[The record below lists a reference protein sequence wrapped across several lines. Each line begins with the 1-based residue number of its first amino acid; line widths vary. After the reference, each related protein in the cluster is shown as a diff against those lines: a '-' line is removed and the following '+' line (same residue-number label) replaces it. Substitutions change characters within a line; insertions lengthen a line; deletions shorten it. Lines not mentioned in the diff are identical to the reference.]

1 MQNGPT
7 VAVVGAGLVGE
18 SLIAELRRRDFPLKE
33 LRVLARSARR
43 ASLAGDEFEVGVAEP
58 DAFEGVDLALF
69 AGTEGEKGA
78 AVQLAREAIARGAIV
93 VDNGSDFR
101 LDPEVPLVVPEVNA
115 EAVESH
121 RGVIAN
127 PNCSTIQLVVTLAP
141 IAREFGLKKV
151 VVSTYQAVSGAGRGG
166 VEALEA
172 HKGIVA
178 NPNCSTIQLAVTL
191 APLALEFGLKKVVV
205 STYQAVSGAGRGGV
219 EALES
224 GREDAF
230 PKPIVG
236 NAIPLIGGVGED
248 GYTTEEKKMTEE
260 SRKILSL
267 PDLQVFP
274 TAVRIPVHTGH
285 SESVYVETERGV
297 DLAEVLEVLAG
308 TPGVSFSGEAADYP
322 TPLEFAGNPQ
332 VAVGRVRV
340 EGNVIEYWCVSDNL
354 LKGAAT
360 NAVQI
365 AEYLAG
371 AASGVPSASGASAA
385 RA

>member
-1 MQNGPT
+1 VVRVPNELT

-18 SLIAELRRRDFPLKE
+18 RLVAELKRRDFPLKE

-43 ASLAGDEFEVGVAEP
+43 INLAGEEFEVGVAEP

-101 LDPEVPLVVPEVNA
+101 LDPGVPLVVPEVNA
-115 EAVESH
+115 DALEAH
-121 RGVIAN
+121 KGVIAN

-141 IAREFGLKKV
+141 IVQEFGLKKV
-151 VVSTYQAVSGAGRGG
+151 VVSTYQAVSGAGRSG
-166 VEALEA
+166 VEALE
-172 HKGIVA
+172 
-178 NPNCSTIQLAVTL
+178 N
-191 APLALEFGLKKVVV
+191 
-205 STYQAVSGAGRGGV
+205 
-219 EALES
+219 

-230 PKPIVG
+230 PKAIVG
-236 NAIPLIGGVGED
+236 NAIPLIGGIGED
-248 GYTTEEKKMTEE
+248 GYTTEEKKMKEE

-267 PDLQVFP
+267 PNLPIFP

-285 SESVYVETERGV
+285 SESVYVETERDV
-297 DLAEVLEVLAG
+297 SLPEVLEVLGAA
-308 TPGVSFSGEAADYP
+308 PGVSFWGDAADFPTPIEAAGEP
-322 TPLEFAGNPQ
+322 GVF
-332 VAVGRVRV
+332 VGRVRV
-340 EGNVIEYWCVSDNL
+340 EGNVVEYWCVSDNL

-365 AEYLAG
+365 AEALVG
-371 AASGVPSASGASAA
+371 ATASV
-385 RA
+385 

>member
-18 SLIAELRRRDFPLKE
+18 RLVAELRRRNFPFKE

-43 ASLAGDEFEVGVAEP
+43 ASLAGEEFEVGVAEP

-151 VVSTYQAVSGAGRGG
+151 VVSTYQAVSGAGRSG
-166 VEALEA
+166 VEALED
-172 HKGIVA
+172 
-178 NPNCSTIQLAVTL
+178 
-191 APLALEFGLKKVVV
+191 
-205 STYQAVSGAGRGGV
+205 
-219 EALES
+219 

-230 PKPIVG
+230 PKTIAG

-248 GYTTEEKKMTEE
+248 GYTTEEKKMKEE

-267 PDLQVFP
+267 PDLPVFP

-285 SESVYVETERGV
+285 SESVYVETERDV
-297 DLAEVLEVLAG
+297 SLPEVLAVLG
-308 TPGVSFSGEAADYP
+308 AAPGVYFSGDAADFPTPIEAAGEPGVS
-322 TPLEFAGNPQ
+322 
-332 VAVGRVRV
+332 VGRVRV
-340 EGNVIEYWCVSDNL
+340 DEGAIEYWCVSDNL

-365 AEYLAG
+365 AESLVG
-371 AASGVPSASGASAA
+371 AAA
-385 RA
+385 RV

>member
-1 MQNGPT
+1 MGEGYT

-18 SLIAELRRRDFPLKE
+18 RLVAELRHREFPMKE

-43 ASLAGDEFEVGVAEP
+43 AVLAGETFEVGVAEP
-58 DAFEGVDLALF
+58 EAFEGVDYALF

-78 AVQLAREAIARGAIV
+78 AVQLAREAIARGAV
-93 VDNGSDFR
+93 VIDNGSDFR

-115 EAVESH
+115 EALRDH
-121 RGVIAN
+121 TGMIAN
-127 PNCSTIQLVVTLAP
+127 PNCSTIQM
-141 IAREFGLKKV
+141 
-151 VVSTYQAVSGAGRGG
+151 VVS
-166 VEALEA
+166 
-172 HKGIVA
+172 
-178 NPNCSTIQLAVTL
+178 L
-191 APLALEFGLKKVVV
+191 APLSLEFGLRKVVV

-230 PKPIVG
+230 PKPIMG

-248 GYTTEEKKMTEE
+248 GYTTEEKKMREE

-267 PDLQVFP
+267 PDLPVFA

-285 SESVYVETERGV
+285 AESLYVETEREV
-297 DLAEVLEVLAG
+297 SLPEVLEVLREA
-308 TPGVSFSGEAADYP
+308 PGVSFSGDPTAFP
-322 TPLEFAGNPQ
+322 TPLEAAGEPD
-332 VAVGRVRV
+332 VFVGRVRV

-365 AEYLAG
+365 AESLVG
-371 AASGVPSASGASAA
+371 ARV
-385 RA
+385 

>member
-1 MQNGPT
+1 MPEGYT

-18 SLIAELRRRDFPLKE
+18 RLVAELRRRDFPLKE
-33 LRVLARSARR
+33 LRVLARSAR
-43 ASLAGDEFEVGVAEP
+43 SSVLAGETFEVGVAEP
-58 DAFEGVDLALF
+58 EAFEGVEFALF

-78 AVQLAREAIARGAIV
+78 AVQLAREAISRGAIV
-93 VDNGSDFR
+93 IDNGSDFR

-115 EAVESH
+115 ESLEAH
-121 RGVIAN
+121 KGVAAN

-141 IAREFGLKKV
+141 LAREFGLKKV

-166 VEALEA
+166 VEALE
-172 HKGIVA
+172 G
-178 NPNCSTIQLAVTL
+178 
-191 APLALEFGLKKVVV
+191 
-205 STYQAVSGAGRGGV
+205 
-219 EALES
+219 

-248 GYTTEEKKMTEE
+248 GYTMEEKKMKEE

-267 PDLQVFP
+267 PDLPVFP

-285 SESVYVETERGV
+285 SESVYVETERDV
-297 DLAEVLEVLAG
+297 DLSEVLEVLGVA
-308 TPGVSFSGEAADYP
+308 PGVSFSGDAADYP
-322 TPLEFAGNPQ
+322 TPLEAAGDPK
-332 VAVGRVRV
+332 VSVGRVRV
-340 EGNVIEYWCVSDNL
+340 EGNAIEYWCVSDNL

-371 AASGVPSASGASAA
+371 AHSGVTSAPGATGA

>member
-1 MQNGPT
+1 MPEGLT

-18 SLIAELRRRDFPLKE
+18 RLVAELRRRDFPLKE

-43 ASLAGDEFEVGVAEP
+43 ATLAGETFEVGVAEP
-58 DAFEGVDLALF
+58 EAFEGVDLALF

-78 AVQLAREAIARGAIV
+78 AVQLAREAISRGAIV
-93 VDNGSDFR
+93 IDNGSDFR

-115 EAVESH
+115 EALEAH
-121 RGVIAN
+121 KGVVAN

-141 IAREFGLKKV
+141 IVREHGLKKV
-151 VVSTYQAVSGAGRGG
+151 VVSTYQAVSGAGRSG
-166 VEALEA
+166 VEALE
-172 HKGIVA
+172 
-178 NPNCSTIQLAVTL
+178 N
-191 APLALEFGLKKVVV
+191 
-205 STYQAVSGAGRGGV
+205 
-219 EALES
+219 

-248 GYTTEEKKMTEE
+248 GYTTEEKKMKEE

-267 PDLQVFP
+267 PELPVFP

-285 SESVYVETERGV
+285 SESVYVETERNV
-297 DLAEVLEVLAG
+297 DLAEVLEVLGGAS
-308 TPGVSFSGEAADYP
+308 GVAFSGDAADYP
-322 TPLEFAGNPQ
+322 TPLEYAGDPH
-332 VAVGRVRV
+332 VSVGRVRV

-371 AASGVPSASGASAA
+371 AASSVPSASGAQAA
-385 RA
+385 KA